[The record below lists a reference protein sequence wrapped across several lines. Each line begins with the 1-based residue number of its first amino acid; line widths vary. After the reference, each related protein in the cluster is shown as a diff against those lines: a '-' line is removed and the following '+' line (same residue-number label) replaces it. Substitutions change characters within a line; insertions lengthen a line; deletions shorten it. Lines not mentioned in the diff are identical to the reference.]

1 MADSIEQVQVEVT
14 ASAKGISQVFSQL
27 ESQLKSVKSLI
38 SGIDVSNLTAISKA
52 SKSMKVDT
60 SGMSKAEKD
69 ISSSVNKIKQSIA
82 GLNSY
87 KNAAL
92 SGDSSSLTSFNRRVI
107 SIQSSIDVLG
117 EKLRQLENNKTSIN
131 IDTDKFQTYRT
142 QLAEIQATLSS
153 TKFEV
158 DTGTTSSALSEISDK
173 AKDAT
178 SNLLSMTASGIKSGF
193 SNLKSSLSSIKDTLS
208 SIGKKASITAN
219 TGFSKILKYGFGI
232 RSLYVLFR
240 RLRTAIKDSFT
251 ELQNS
256 GAYYETT
263 RANIEALKSSLTT
276 LKYQFGA
283 AFEPI
288 FNTIAP
294 ALQTLINYL
303 VAVMN
308 TISAFIAKLT
318 GKSTYSKAVAATAEI
333 ASNTGS
339 AAGSASELNKQLQGF
354 DELNNLDLDSG
365 SSGGSGGGSSGDS
378 SDVTY
383 IEESVESALGN
394 FTNTL
399 IDQIK
404 AGDWEGVG
412 NTLSTKITEALNGI
426 DWTTIKS
433 KASKFGTNLAS
444 FFNGFITTDLSS
456 ALGTTLAEAFNTAF
470 TSLNSFGTTFDW
482 TNFGTSI
489 GTGLSTFFKK
499 ADFSLWGDTV
509 HTWLAGIL
517 DAGIALLKNTDFE
530 EIGKKLADFLNG
542 LQVGDIASKLYTFA
556 QTLVSG
562 IATAI
567 TSLWN
572 NADMQNKIGLAIVGM
587 LVVGKLTGLSTKLGA
602 SLTSY
607 FISNPIVLGKIA
619 LAVTEFTLVFETAS
633 NGFGDWA
640 DYFGDSEL
648 GSYYKNFTWS
658 EFWDT
663 ITNGGEGID
672 TTEIKNAWNDM
683 CDDYFEPLFDAID
696 SWIDKIKEK
705 VNSIDLVQTFKDAT
719 SKIKKAW
726 SNATSGGSDNGNPH
740 GYNGAPS
747 DVSTMLDYQ
756 NSVNYW
762 NEQGSNIIDGIVE
775 GIEISLRTNPF
786 TGPILKVYNL
796 IKTAYENTF
805 DSHSPARA
813 MYEFGENILLGI
825 IEGFIQKMNSY
836 SWDDLMDGLYNAFTG
851 TTTTK
856 SGGTAQ
862 GNFNRST
869 NKTHSGST
877 RKTTLNV
884 ETQINGTKSST
895 DSISNLKTL
904 FTNLCTEA
912 SKGAEGTYSAKVGG
926 EIDDINDLTDW
937 KSKFSELYNKWQSK
951 NAILSASEDGISN
964 KKISGW
970 ITQFDNLKSFWKGK
984 DAKLTTS
991 EDGLA
996 NGGVQGW
1003 INTLAEKLKSWV
1015 GKDAKLSTS
1024 EDGLAN
1030 GKVAGWIDTLGKK
1043 ATEWAGKST
1052 KAVLSTV
1059 ESGLSNFDGKQGYK
1073 ARLDNLV
1080 DAWSKANRTAT
1091 FTTNLSG
1098 NLDTSDKLNTAATA
1112 VSTLSNSF
1120 TGNKS
1125 ASYSVTYSGPSGEE
1139 LASTA
1144 GGVSAINSS
1153 FSNSSS
1159 QSLEYTLTAGVDM
1172 DSVNKA
1178 TAKITNEIKKG
1189 FTGTFKVSTVN
1200 ADGGIINSKGMKTK
1214 IPQYA
1219 GGTLNAGSL
1228 FVAGEAGPEIMGHIN
1243 GRTEILNRSQIASIM
1258 NNSYIQAMN
1267 QFRNALLNTPTT
1279 PSYQMSSYQATNDRN
1294 TEYAMNEQNALLR
1307 EQNDLLRQ
1315 LVAKDTTISSKDVF
1329 NAVRGETSNYYN
1341 RTGNNPFIL

>member
-131 IDTDKFQTYRT
+131 IDSDKFQTYRT
-142 QLAEIQATLSS
+142 QLAEMQATLSS

-193 SNLKSSLSSIKDTLS
+193 SNLKSSLSSIKNTLS
-208 SIGKKASITAN
+208 SIGKKASGTAS

-836 SWDDLMDGLYNAFTG
+836 SWDDLMDDLYNAFTG
-851 TTTTK
+851 KTTTK

-869 NKTHSGST
+869 SKTHSGG
-877 RKTTLNV
+877 KTTTTIKTNV
-884 ETQINGTKSST
+884 ETQINGTKTST
-895 DSISNLKTL
+895 DSLSKLKTL
-904 FTNLCTEA
+904 FGELTTAASQNAEA
-912 SKGAEGTYSAKVGG
+912 EYKVGVG
-926 EIDDINDLTDW
+926 GGITSIDDLTTW
-937 KSKFSELYNKWQSK
+937 KTKFSNLYKVW
-951 NAILSASEDGISN
+951 LGR
-964 KKISGW
+964 
-970 ITQFDNLKSFWKGK
+970 
-984 DAKLTTS
+984 DAKFTTS
-991 EDGLA
+991 EDGFESKI
-996 NGGVQGW
+996 NGWLQKLG
-1003 INTLAEKLKSWV
+1003 TLGNSWFKS
-1015 GKDAKLSTS
+1015 GRDAKFTTS
-1024 EDGLAN
+1024 
-1030 GKVAGWIDTLGKK
+1030 
-1043 ATEWAGKST
+1043 
-1052 KAVLSTV
+1052 
-1059 ESGLSNFDGKQGYK
+1059 ESGLDAFDKDTKNGYK
-1073 ARLDNLV
+1073 ARLDNLT
-1080 DAWSKANRTAT
+1080 DAWSKASKTAT
-1091 FTTNLSG
+1091 FTTNLAG
-1098 NLDTSDKLNTAATA
+1098 NLDSSDKLNTAATA

-1125 ASYSVTYSGPSGEE
+1125 ASYSVTYSGPSGDE

-1153 FSNSSS
+1153 FANSSS

-1189 FTGTFKVSTVN
+1189 FTGTFKVQASGN

-1243 GRTEILNRSQIASIM
+1243 GKTEILNRSQIASIM

-1279 PSYQMSSYQATNDRN
+1279 PSYQMSSYQPTTNRN
-1294 TEYAMNEQNALLR
+1294 TEYAINEQNALLR
-1307 EQNDLLRQ
+1307 EQNQLLTELLNKPTGITSR
-1315 LVAKDTTISSKDVF
+1315 DVF
-1329 NAVRGETSNYYN
+1329 NATRSEAQNYYY
-1341 RTGNNPFIL
+1341 RTGNSPFVM

>member
-1 MADSIEQVQVEVT
+1 MS
-14 ASAKGISQVFSQL
+14 K
-27 ESQLKSVKSLI
+27 
-38 SGIDVSNLTAISKA
+38 ISKINKT
-52 SKSMKVDT
+52 SKNLGIDT
-60 SGMSKAEKD
+60 SGMTKAERD
-69 ISSSVNKIKQSIA
+69 VSNSIDKIKQSLA

-92 SGDSSSLTSFNRRVI
+92 GGDSSSLTSFNRRVI
-107 SIQSSIDVLG
+107 SIQSSIDTLG
-117 EKLRQLENNKTSIN
+117 EKLQQLGNNRIGVN
-131 IDTDKFQTYRT
+131 IDTDRFQSFRT
-142 QLAEIQATLSS
+142 ELADIQATLNN
-153 TKFEV
+153 TKLEV
-158 DTGTTSSALSEISDK
+158 DTSGTSSGLSDISDK
-173 AKDAT
+173 AKEAAG
-178 SNLLSMTASGIKSGF
+178 NLLSMTASGIKSGF
-193 SNLKSSLSSIKDTLS
+193 RGLKSTLSSIKDTIS
-208 SIGKKASITAN
+208 NIGSKASSTAS

-263 RANIEALKSSLTT
+263 KANIEALKSSLTT

-288 FNTIAP
+288 FNTVAP

-339 AAGSASELNKQLQGF
+339 AAGSAAELNKQLQGF
-354 DELNNLDLDSG
+354 DERNNLDLDSG

-378 SDVTY
+378 SSVTY
-383 IEESVESALGN
+383 VEESVESALGN
-394 FTNTL
+394 LTNTL

-426 DWTTIKS
+426 DWNIIKT
-433 KASKFGTNLAS
+433 KASTFGSNVAS
-444 FFNGFITTDLSS
+444 FFNGFITTDMFS
-456 ALGTTLAEAFNTAF
+456 AVGTTLAEALNTAF

-542 LQVGDIASKLYTFA
+542 LQVGDIASKIGTFA
-556 QTLVSG
+556 KTLVSG

-587 LVVGKLTGLSTKLGA
+587 LAVGKLTGLSTKLGSA
-602 SLTSY
+602 LTSY

-696 SWIDKIKEK
+696 SWVDKIKEK
-705 VNSIDLVQTFKDAT
+705 VENLDLVQTFKSAVT
-719 SKIKKAW
+719 KLKKAW
-726 SNATSGGSDNGNPH
+726 NNAQSGGSDNGNPH

-756 NSVNYW
+756 NSVSYW

-775 GIEISLRTNPF
+775 GIKISLMTNPF
-786 TGPILKVYNL
+786 TAPIVKLYDL
-796 IKTAYENTF
+796 IKEALENKF
-805 DSHSPARA
+805 DMHSPAKA
-813 MYEFGENILLGI
+813 MYDFGKYIFLGI
-825 IEGFIQKMNSY
+825 VQGFIEEMQNY
-836 SWDDLMDGLYNAFTG
+836 SWADLAEDLYNYWNGEVKT
-851 TTTTK
+851 
-856 SGGTAQ
+856 GGTAQ
-862 GNFNRST
+862 GNFNRQT
-869 NKTHSGST
+869 NKTHSGSS
-877 RKTTLNV
+877 KTTATIKTNI
-884 ETQINGTKSST
+884 ETQINGTKTST
-895 DSISNLKTL
+895 DSLSKLKTL
-904 FTNLCTEA
+904 FGELTTAASQSTEA
-912 SKGAEGTYSAKVGG
+912 EYKAGVGG
-926 EIDDINDLTDW
+926 DLTSIDDLTTW
-937 KSKFSELYNKWQSK
+937 KTKFSNLYKVWLGRDAKFTS
-951 NAILSASEDGISN
+951 SEDGFES
-964 KKISGW
+964 KIKGWLQKLGTLGDSWFKSGRDAKF
-970 ITQFDNLKSFWKGK
+970 TTSESGLDNFDK
-984 DAKLTTS
+984 DAKN
-991 EDGLA
+991 GYLA
-996 NGGVQGW
+996 R
-1003 INTLAEKLKSWV
+1003 
-1015 GKDAKLSTS
+1015 
-1024 EDGLAN
+1024 
-1030 GKVAGWIDTLGKK
+1030 
-1043 ATEWAGKST
+1043 
-1052 KAVLSTV
+1052 
-1059 ESGLSNFDGKQGYK
+1059 LSNISTAWEGKGQT
-1073 ARLDNLV
+1073 
-1080 DAWSKANRTAT
+1080 RTAT
-1091 FTTNLSG
+1091 FTTNLAG
-1098 NLDTSDKLNTAATA
+1098 NLDTSDKLNSAASAMSSMNTNFP
-1112 VSTLSNSF
+1112 SGSH
-1120 TGNKS
+1120 S
-1125 ASYSVTYSGPSGEE
+1125 ASFSMSLTGSSAADMDAYASSAANLYNNFYTGDHTATYSVSLSSDTSGADSWISTVASKLAKKISENISGTT
-1139 LASTA
+1139 SS
-1144 GGVSAINSS
+1144 GKNSAR
-1153 FSNSSS
+1153 
-1159 QSLEYTLTAGVDM
+1159 V
-1172 DSVNKA
+1172 A
-1178 TAKITNEIKKG
+1178 TAK
-1189 FTGTFKVSTVN
+1189 
-1200 ADGGIINSKGMKTK
+1200 GGIITASGILSN

-1219 GGTLNAGSL
+1219 GGTFDAFKHGSV
-1228 FVAGEAGPEIMGHIN
+1228 FIAGENGPEVMGHIN
-1243 GRTEILNRSQIASIM
+1243 GKTEILNRSQIASVM
-1258 NNSYIQAMN
+1258 HSAFVSAMSD
-1267 QFRNALLNTPTT
+1267 FRQMELTT
-1279 PSYQMSSYQATNDRN
+1279 PQQLMSDYSSYMSATANGEFN
-1294 TEYAMNEQNALLR
+1294 TNNNNTAMLAEQNRLLR
-1307 EQNDLLRQ
+1307 EQNELLSQ
-1315 LVAKDTTISSKDVF
+1315 LLEKPSGISSRDVF
-1329 NAVRGETSNYYN
+1329 DANRSEANNFYK
-1341 RTGNNPFIL
+1341 RTGKSPFVF